1 MSQNAK
7 LNITSTL
14 GILLASLSIAIPALM
29 LILRVEF
36 GQAYTEFLAG
46 DRITFTAQGKQQD
59 LLAMPVFILAF
70 YLSFA
75 ALSRVTREIHCHAD
89 PIAATAFV
97 EQIAWWSIPFYFGL
111 ATILLESGLTLT
123 RAELLISALGIISLT
138 AIVAFNR
145 RSLQAADIR
154 AWSVLLFLAF
164 LLALI
169 PINLAALLSRAPVSL
184 VGHFDHAAF
193 AQASE
198 ALLIVCP
205 ALVALL
211 LLLSPR
217 VNAQPWFVRV
227 LYGLSHATLPLLF
240 VTLYPAKLFDASTSQ
255 LYAYPATIYLKAAIL
270 ILLLVSYAD
279 VFIRFRKL
287 NPVDL
292 GRAKTQRRQ
301 VTARCLKFRKL
312 NPVDLGRAISPF
324 ALLALALAVRA
335 GVTNPPFLS
344 PDDYHFG
351 ERIIGRWSY
360 AHGFLP
366 YVDYIPQ
373 HGLLDDDFAAFVS
386 SVFYDGSAATHP
398 DASRLTSALLI
409 AIAFFSTYAFTG
421 SKALSAA
428 VSLTIPKLR
437 LWMAFFIPFVYLWS
451 SSRLRS
457 RPPVWLAA
465 WLLSSIVLILAV
477 PAQGLVLSA
486 AFAPLA
492 AKMAYDLLRGR
503 NRKEIGYLAGVVIGI
518 VVVVA
523 VTPLNRMLF
532 RAVEYTLQNSAINQ
546 ISYGIPW
553 KFSLNSPTQA
563 KNFVELGLEVGGA
576 SWVIP
581 FILFLFAAQRKL
593 PEVANRQSD
602 VYALGAAL
610 AFALLTI
617 PYGFGRI
624 DWNNLGRSESVSAL
638 FWSAFVPALFWK
650 AAQSSQ
656 RALLAL
662 AIVCALALPIGEP
675 MFLSRLTSAIVRRI
689 ETPPLRDAA
698 RAGFPNIGLAHVTAD
713 HWARLSKLKQ
723 LLDAQ
728 LAPTET
734 YLDLTSRNAHYF
746 YFNRLPPVPIT
757 APFNTPHP
765 DQQKRAV
772 RILTASTPRVALFQA
787 DNIFGSWAALPVRNY
802 YLYRFVMDTYLPR
815 MEDRFIIGY
824 SRQSGLLPPPES
836 HILSAEIKDLTD
848 DNWLNGI
855 SRNEPAILLSDP
867 ALASMLQPGD
877 SLRFA
882 DGKPRAIERVWP
894 EGSAVWFSPEGST
907 PVTPI
912 QQRFVEIA
920 VSPGVYQEYT
930 ASLFQRAFGP
940 SDLLKLPIAWGRS
953 ARTLQGKMTLVGEL
967 PSPFQ
972 TFHVSPMGDAYKV
985 EGEDPQVSFDIAH
998 FDVSGRQAG
1007 LLKFDFACRGQK
1019 AEPRLKVFWWGDGR
1033 GWAFEAASLRFTAEN
1048 GTLIVPLDVSPWW
1061 YVLEH
1066 VKGIRI
1072 DLDNPQACEAFRL
1085 SSLGLYQRVLD

>member
-1 MSQNAK
+1 MTMSQNAR

-14 GILLASLSIAIPALM
+14 SILVASLGIAIPALM

-46 DRITFTAQGKQQD
+46 DGITSTARGKQQD
-59 LLAMPVFILAF
+59 LLAIPVFILAF
-70 YLSFA
+70 YLSFS
-75 ALSRVTREIHCHAD
+75 ALSRVTREIHRHAD
-89 PIAATAFV
+89 PMAAAAFV

-145 RSLQAADIR
+145 RSVQAADIR

-184 VGHFDHAAF
+184 VGNFDHSAF
-193 AQASE
+193 AQAGE

-205 ALVALL
+205 ALMALL

-227 LYGLSHATLPLLF
+227 LYWLSHATLPLLF
-240 VTLYPAKLFDASTSQ
+240 VVLYPAKLFDASTSQ
-255 LYAYPATIYLKAAIL
+255 LHAYPATIYLKAAIPV
-270 ILLLVSYAD
+270 LLLVSYAD

-287 NPVDL
+287 NPANL
-292 GRAKTQRRQ
+292 GS
-301 VTARCLKFRKL
+301 
-312 NPVDLGRAISPF
+312 AISPF
-324 ALLALALAVRA
+324 ALLALVLAMRA
-335 GVTNPPFLS
+335 GVTPPPLLS

-351 ERIIGRWSY
+351 EQIIGRWSY
-360 AHGFLP
+360 ARGFLP
-366 YVDYIPQ
+366 YVDYMPQ

-386 SVFYDGSAATHP
+386 SVFYDSSAASHP

-428 VSLTIPKLR
+428 VSLAISTFR

-451 SSRLRS
+451 NSRLRA

-465 WLLSSIVLILAV
+465 WLLGSIVLILAV
-477 PAQGLVLSA
+477 PGQGLVLSA

-503 NRKEIGYLAGVVIGI
+503 SKKEIGYLAGLVIGI
-518 VVVVA
+518 IVVVA
-523 VTPLNRMLF
+523 VTPLYRMLVG
-532 RAVEYTLQNSAINQ
+532 AVENTLQNSAINQ

-553 KFSLNSPTQA
+553 KFSLNSPTKA
-563 KNFVELGLEVGGA
+563 NNFLELGLEVGGA

-581 FILFLFAAQRKL
+581 FILFLFAARRKL
-593 PEVANRQSD
+593 PEIANRQSD

-610 AFALLTI
+610 VFALLMI

-624 DWNNLGRSESVSAL
+624 DWNNLARSGLVSAL
-638 FWSAFVPALFWK
+638 CWSAFVPALFWK
-650 AAQSSQ
+650 AAQSAQ

-675 MFLSRLTSAIVRRI
+675 VLLSRLTSAIAQRI
-689 ETPPLRDAA
+689 KTPPLRDAA
-698 RAGFPNIGLAHVTAD
+698 KEGFPNIGLAHVTAD

-728 LAPTET
+728 LAPTEA

-757 APFNTPHP
+757 APFNMPHP

-787 DNIFGSWAALPVRNY
+787 DDIVGSLASLPIRNY
-802 YLYRFVMDTYLPR
+802 YVYRFVMDAYLPR
-815 MEDRFIIGY
+815 MEDRFILGY

-836 HILSAEIKDLTD
+836 HILSAEIKDFTD

-855 SRNEPAILLSDP
+855 SRNEPAVLLSDP
-867 ALASMLQPGD
+867 VLVSMLQPGD

-882 DGKPRAIERVWP
+882 DGKPRAVQRVWP
-894 EGSAVWFSPEGST
+894 EGSAVWFDADDPA

-912 QQRFVEIA
+912 QQRFVEIT
-920 VSPGVYQEYT
+920 VSPQVYQEYT
-930 ASLFQRAFGP
+930 ASLFQRAFGLP
-940 SDLLKLPIAWGRS
+940 DLLKLPIAWGRS
-953 ARTLQGKMTLVGEL
+953 ARTLQGRMTLVGEL

-1033 GWAFEAASLRFTAEN
+1033 GGAFEEASLRFTAEN
-1048 GTLIVPLDVSPWW
+1048 GTLIAPLDVSPWW

-1085 SSLGLYQRVLD
+1085 SNLGLYQRALD